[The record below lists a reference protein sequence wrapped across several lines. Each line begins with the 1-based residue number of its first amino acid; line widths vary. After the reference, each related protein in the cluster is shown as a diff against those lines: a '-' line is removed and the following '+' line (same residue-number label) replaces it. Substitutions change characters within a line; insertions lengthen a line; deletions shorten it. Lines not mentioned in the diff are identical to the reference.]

1 VNYLKKQR
9 LHLCRL
15 AFVNER
21 ELFENTE
28 TASFAAFW
36 EEEPM
41 VKLNLRT
48 KSIGT
53 RVSEQEYARLERV
66 AQKASKTLA
75 EWCREVMLNSANG
88 GAAETAVAGARAEA
102 LTAEVVALRA
112 ILLNVLFK
120 QSNGE
125 RLTAEEMQRLVD
137 RADSDKLR
145 KARERLLQAQESEG
159 QRKGKS

>member
-1 VNYLKKQR
+1 
-9 LHLCRL
+9 
-15 AFVNER
+15 
-21 ELFENTE
+21 
-28 TASFAAFW
+28 
-36 EEEPM
+36 M
-41 VKLNLRT
+41 VKRNPRT

-53 RVSEQEYARLERV
+53 RVSEEEYARLERV

-88 GAAETAVAGARAEA
+88 GAADTAAGARAEA
-102 LTAEVVALRA
+102 LIAEVVALRA

-125 RLTAEEMQRLVD
+125 WLTAEEMQRLID

-145 KARERLLQAQESEG
+145 KARERLLQAQESER
-159 QRKGKS
+159 QRKEKS